1 MSSVKIKRIESNMV
15 KCISDILANEAND
28 SLLKTITITG
38 AKVSNDLSYAKIYFT
53 SLVKMATEALEKELN
68 EAAGY
73 IRTELA
79 QVIELRHTP
88 KLEFVYDNSIA
99 YGNRIERIIKE
110 IHETTD
116 NNE

>member
-38 AKVSNDLSYAKIYFT
+38 AEVSSDLSYAKIYFT
-53 SLVKMATEALEKELN
+53 SLLKMSTQELEKELN
-68 EAAGY
+68 EASGY

-79 QVIELRHTP
+79 QVIDLRHTP
-88 KLEFVYDNSIA
+88 KLEFIYDNSIA
-99 YGNRIERIIKE
+99 YGNKIESILKE
-110 IHETTD
+110 IHETTNSND
-116 NNE
+116 